1 MNVIDKVCFT
11 SSVSAVC
18 FVIYTFIFKP
28 ISDTRNS
35 IGNIRSVLATYS
47 QIILTPESRTFDLSK
62 KAHEEILAA
71 GIELDKI
78 VSNITLYDFLA
89 KLFYGPIPI
98 PRKSEVNDA
107 IAWLRGLSTHVYE
120 AGDRS
125 TSAARAGKSMQEAR
139 RSKGSPN

>member
-1 MNVIDKVCFT
+1 MSVIDKVCFT
-11 SSVSAVC
+11 SSVSAVS
-18 FVIYTFIFKP
+18 FIIYTFIFKP

-35 IGNIRSVLATYS
+35 IGNIRSVLATYY
-47 QIILTPESRTFDLSK
+47 QVILTPESRTFDLSK
-62 KAHEEILAA
+62 EAHEKILAA

-89 KLFYGPIPI
+89 KLFYGSI

-120 AGDRS
+120 TGDRAIDS
-125 TSAARAGKSMQEAR
+125 IDVI
-139 RSKGSPN
+139 SKIIERIEKNLRLNK